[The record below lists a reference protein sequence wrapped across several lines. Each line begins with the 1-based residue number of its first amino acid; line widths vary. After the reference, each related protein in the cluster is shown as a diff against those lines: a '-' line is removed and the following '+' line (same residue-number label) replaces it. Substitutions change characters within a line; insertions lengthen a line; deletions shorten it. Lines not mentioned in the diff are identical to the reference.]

1 MDQYKL
7 LRHSLKILYTAL
19 ETVSIL
25 YLSEHTQHT
34 QKIYKYSVRNYER

>member
-1 MDQYKL
+1 M
-7 LRHSLKILYTAL
+7 YTAL

-34 QKIYKYSVRNYER
+34 QKIPYEITNVDFVS